1 MSISL
6 PTTSGIYK
14 LVFTSGKYYI
24 GQAQNIAVRYRTHIS
39 ELVSGKHFN
48 FKVQQEYGEC
58 GTPGIEVLC
67 QCLIAEL
74 DIKEPTYI
82 DINNEN
88 CLNILSALPNQ
99 HRGENS
105 PRAIY
110 TKDKLLPVL
119 EYLVNNPKVNRKDVS
134 QRFGVDV
141 STVHDISGGR
151 GRLLEFS
158 ESHPELVAAILANKA
173 HNTRGINTV
182 TLTNGTEVVTL
193 VTGQYSEFCRKHNIQ
208 TSNLS
213 KVIKGAR
220 KHTQGWS
227 IINNV

>member
-1 MSISL
+1 MSKTL
-6 PTTSGIYK
+6 PTNSGIYK
-14 LVFTSGKYYI
+14 LIFTSGKYYI
-24 GQAQNIAVRYRTHIS
+24 GQAQNIAVRYRTHVS

-48 FKVQQEYGEC
+48 FKVQQEYVVC
-58 GTPGIEVLC
+58 GIPDIEVLC
-67 QCLIAEL
+67 ECPIPEL

-99 HRGENS
+99 YRGENS

-119 EYLVNNPKVNRKDVS
+119 EYLANNPKVNRKDVA

-158 ESHPELVAAILANKA
+158 ESHPELVTAIIANKA
-173 HNTRGINTV
+173 PNTRGLNTV
-182 TLTNGTEVVTL
+182 TLTNGIEIVSL

-227 IINNV
+227 TINNV

>member
-1 MSISL
+1 MSKTL

-14 LVFTSGKYYI
+14 LIFPSGKYYI

-39 ELVSGKHFN
+39 DLASNKHFN
-48 FKVQQEYGEC
+48 FKVQQEFEKFGR
-58 GTPGIEVLC
+58 PDIEVLC
-67 QCLIAEL
+67 ECPILEL
-74 DIKEPTYI
+74 NIKEPTYI
-82 DINNEN
+82 DINNKN
-88 CLNILSALPNQ
+88 CLNILTALPNQ

-105 PRAIY
+105 PRAVY
-110 TKDKLLPVL
+110 AKDRLLPVV
-119 EYLVNNPKVNRKDVS
+119 EYLVNNPKANRKDVA
-134 QRFGVDV
+134 QLFQVDV

-158 ESHPELVAAILANKA
+158 ESHPELVASIISNKS
-173 HNTRGINTV
+173 HNTRGINTI
-182 TLTNGTEVVTL
+182 TLTNGTEIVTL

-213 KVIKGAR
+213 KVIKGTR

-227 IINNV
+227 ITNNV